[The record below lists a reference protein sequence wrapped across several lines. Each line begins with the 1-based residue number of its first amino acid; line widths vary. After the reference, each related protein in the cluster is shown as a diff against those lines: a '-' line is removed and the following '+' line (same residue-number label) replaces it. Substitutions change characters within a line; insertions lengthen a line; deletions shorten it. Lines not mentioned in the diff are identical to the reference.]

1 MPNSY
6 WKSRPAFPAAL
17 VAGMLLAA
25 PAGAAPGDKVD
36 VLRDL
41 AGRIGAIIGSA
52 SSCKDIAKP
61 RTQMVADKFTAVIK
75 EASNTEAERADLTQ
89 MLDRGV
95 MDGRTAVAVGRT
107 DCKLADRQLTD
118 LERSIAG
125 PAAPAMIGPGPGG
138 RRADARTGACRHGAH
153 RRHCADRSRGSRHHQ

>member
-1 MPNSY
+1 MNMPNSY
-6 WKSRPAFPAAL
+6 WKFRPAFPAAL

-61 RTQMVADKFTAVIK
+61 RTQMVADKF
-75 EASNTEAERADLTQ
+75 
-89 MLDRGV
+89 
-95 MDGRTAVAVGRT
+95 
-107 DCKLADRQLTD
+107 
-118 LERSIAG
+118 RSEEH
-125 PAAPAMIGPGPGG
+125 
-138 RRADARTGACRHGAH
+138 T
-153 RRHCADRSRGSRHHQ
+153 SELQSLV